1 MVVEPAEDEPRE
13 LFPTQYAM
21 SAGSSGSLRHSAGP
35 GSYKHGP
42 SRSSS
47 QRSSYEERCVD
58 PVEDRIPTP
67 EPKTVHKAHLKDANG
82 KESETI
88 GFIPGSA
95 DPHSATQTCNPCAS
109 QRSCGTFVCSVL
121 TCGLYRVCQRSILAP
136 CLAPHESSTDEPE
149 KISLR
154 AANQEVK
161 KEEDT
166 ADWLGVVRIG
176 GVKIDSPRDYLD
188 TDVKPE
194 SSYGPSHTWSN
205 HVSLHES
212 MSFDDWEDG
221 EENVDSLITKKLLE
235 LYSEYQIEELAR
247 CTSDSV
253 FLRKSKA
260 INQLI
265 NSLAEEHKMDE
276 QEAECRLVRGI
287 IRIST
292 RKSSRKPAVSRR
304 EKTLSDSGNE
314 TMRESDFFTVSN
326 NNDCKSIPNIQISE
340 QTSTDVFAREMWRNN
355 GGHTSSSPTACS
367 PSHTV
372 SNSSGVSLIRT
383 SVRT

>member
-1 MVVEPAEDEPRE
+1 
-13 LFPTQYAM
+13 M
-21 SAGSSGSLRHSAGP
+21 SVGSPGSLRHSSGP
-35 GSYKHGP
+35 GSYRHGP
-42 SRSSS
+42 SRSNS

-58 PVEDRIPTP
+58 PVEDRLPTP
-67 EPKTVHKAHLKDANG
+67 EPKTVHKAPLKNANG

-95 DPHSATQTCNPCAS
+95 DPPSTAQTCNPCS
-109 QRSCGTFVCSVL
+109 SPKRCRTFMCSVL

-136 CLAPHESSTDEPE
+136 CLVQNESSPVEPE
-149 KISLR
+149 KVSLQ
-154 AANQEVK
+154 AMNSGDS
-161 KEEDT
+161 KEDDT
-166 ADWLGVVRIG
+166 ADWLGDVCIA
-176 GVKIDSPRDYLD
+176 GVKVDSPREYLD
-188 TDVKPE
+188 VKT
-194 SSYGPSHTWSN
+194 SSLSYVPPPVRTQPTHA
-205 HVSLHES
+205 SLHES
-212 MSFDDWEDG
+212 MRFDDWEDG

-292 RKSSRKPAVSRR
+292 RKSTKKKAAISRR
-304 EKTLSDSGNE
+304 ERTLSDSGNE
-314 TMRESDFFTVSN
+314 TMRESDSFSFSN
-326 NNDCKSIPNIQISE
+326 NSKLYFVLLRCVSHH
-340 QTSTDVFAREMWRNN
+340 TAAFLLSTITLIFSV
-355 GGHTSSSPTACS
+355 SS
-367 PSHTV
+367 
-372 SNSSGVSLIRT
+372 R
-383 SVRT
+383 

>member
-1 MVVEPAEDEPRE
+1 
-13 LFPTQYAM
+13 M
-21 SAGSSGSLRHSAGP
+21 SDGSAGSLRHSSGP
-35 GSYKHGP
+35 GSNRYGP

-58 PVEDRIPTP
+58 PVEDWPHTP

-95 DPHSATQTCNPCAS
+95 DPPSAARNCNPCTS
-109 QRSCGTFVCSVL
+109 PKSCRTFICSML

-136 CLAPHESSTDEPE
+136 CMAPNESSPDEPE
-149 KISLR
+149 KLSLR
-154 AANQEVK
+154 AVNPGDN
-161 KEEDT
+161 KEEDST
-166 ADWLGVVRIG
+166 DWLGDVRIA
-176 GVKIDSPRDYLD
+176 GVKVDSPREYLD
-188 TDVKPE
+188 VE
-194 SSYGPSHTWSN
+194 SKSPYVPPPGGQSQPSHP
-205 HVSLHES
+205 SLHES
-212 MSFDDWEDG
+212 MRFDDWEDG

-253 FLRKSKA
+253 FLKKSKT

-292 RKSSRKPAVSRR
+292 RKSTKKRPRTPR
-304 EKTLSDSGNE
+304 TERTLSDSGNE
-314 TMRESDFFTVSN
+314 TMRESDSFSFSN
-326 NNDCKSIPNIQISE
+326 NSKFCY
-340 QTSTDVFAREMWRNN
+340 F
-355 GGHTSSSPTACS
+355 SPL
-367 PSHTV
+367 
-372 SNSSGVSLIRT
+372 NSKK
-383 SVRT
+383 

>member
-1 MVVEPAEDEPRE
+1 
-13 LFPTQYAM
+13 M
-21 SAGSSGSLRHSAGP
+21 SAGSTGSLRHSSGA

-58 PVEDRIPTP
+58 PVEDRLPTP

-82 KESETI
+82 KQSETI

-95 DPHSATQTCNPCAS
+95 NPPSATQTCNPCAS
-109 QRSCGTFVCSVL
+109 QRSCRTFVCSML
-121 TCGLYRVCQRSILAP
+121 TCGLYRVCERSILAP
-136 CLAPHESSTDEPE
+136 CLAPNESSTDEPE

-154 AANQEVK
+154 AVNPEDK
-161 KEEDT
+161 KEEDAT
-166 ADWLGVVRIG
+166 DWLGDVCIG
-176 GVKIDSPRDYLD
+176 GVKVDSPRAYLD
-188 TDVKPE
+188 AVVKSP
-194 SSYGPSHTWSN
+194 SYVSPPSNYTRPN
-205 HVSLHES
+205 QPSLHES
-212 MSFDDWEDG
+212 LRFDDWDDG
-221 EENVDSLITKKLLE
+221 EEDVDSLITKKLLE

-247 CTSDSV
+247 CTSDSL

-260 INQLI
+260 INHLI

-292 RKSSRKPAVSRR
+292 RKSRRKPAVSRR
-304 EKTLSDSGNE
+304 ERTLSDSGNE
-314 TMRESDFFTVSN
+314 TMRESDSYSFSN
-326 NNDCKSIPNIQISE
+326 NNDYKSSPNIQISE
-340 QTSTDVFAREMWRNN
+340 LTSSDQYAREMWRNN
-355 GGHTSSSPTACS
+355 GGHTSSSPTAYS
-367 PSHTV
+367 SAHTET
-372 SNSSGVSLIRT
+372 NSSGVPLLQT

>member
-1 MVVEPAEDEPRE
+1 
-13 LFPTQYAM
+13 M
-21 SAGSSGSLRHSAGP
+21 SVGSPGCLRQSSGP
-35 GSYKHGP
+35 GSSRYGP

-58 PVEDRIPTP
+58 PVEDRLPTP

-95 DPHSATQTCNPCAS
+95 EPPSATQTCNPCAPPS
-109 QRSCGTFVCSVL
+109 SCRTFVCSVL
-121 TCGLYRVCQRSILAP
+121 TCGLYRVCQRSVLAP
-136 CLAPHESSTDEPE
+136 SLAPNESSPDEPE
-149 KISLR
+149 KVSLGP
-154 AANQEVK
+154 VK
-161 KEEDT
+161 PGDDKEEDC
-166 ADWLGVVRIG
+166 ADWLGDVRIA
-176 GVKIDSPRDYLD
+176 GVKVDSPGEYLD
-188 TDVKPE
+188 VEAKSP
-194 SSYGPSHTWSN
+194 SYAPPRGGQTPPRHA
-205 HVSLHES
+205 SLHDS
-212 MSFDDWEDG
+212 MRFEDWEDG
-221 EENVDSLITKKLLE
+221 EEDVDSLITKKLLE

-265 NSLAEEHKMDE
+265 NSLAEEHKMGE

-292 RKSSRKPAVSRR
+292 RKSAKRRPHISRR
-304 EKTLSDSGNE
+304 ERTLSDSGNE
-314 TMRESDFFTVSN
+314 TMRESDSFSFSN
-326 NNDCKSIPNIQISE
+326 NNDYKSNPNIQISE
-340 QTSTDVFAREMWRNN
+340 LTSSDKYAREMWRTN
-355 GGHTSSSPTACS
+355 GGHTSTSPASYSS
-367 PSHTV
+367 SHRETH
-372 SNSSGVSLIRT
+372 SSGVPLMRT